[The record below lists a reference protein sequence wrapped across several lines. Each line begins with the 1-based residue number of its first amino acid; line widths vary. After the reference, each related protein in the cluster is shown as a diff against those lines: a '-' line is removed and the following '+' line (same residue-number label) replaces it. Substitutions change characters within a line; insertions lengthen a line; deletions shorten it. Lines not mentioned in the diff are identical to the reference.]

1 MVQMGLL
8 RPEENARLPGSW
20 GVGVWSR
27 AGVWAWHHCRELRG
41 TRGGPLGR
49 PEVLRSNFEELGL
62 GIGLGC
68 APGLISE
75 VESQPWWHELG
86 GRGMGGHYMF
96 WGLFPGDGLAG
107 TGFMLQKTFLVM
119 CPKPEMCGTWPHSSH
134 RDVVSPVRRL
144 SSLGRS

>member
-8 RPEENARLPGSW
+8 RPEENARLPGPW

-27 AGVWAWHHCRELRG
+27 ARVWAWHHCRELHG

-49 PEVLRSNFEELGL
+49 PETLRSNFEELGL
-62 GIGLGC
+62 GNVLGC

-86 GRGMGGHYMF
+86 GRGVGGSLHVLGALPRGRAGWHRIDAAKDIF
-96 WGLFPGDGLAG
+96 GDVP
-107 TGFMLQKTFLVM
+107 KT
-119 CPKPEMCGTWPHSSH
+119 
-134 RDVVSPVRRL
+134 
-144 SSLGRS
+144 